1 MRNNKRVDK
10 RVDKRVKKGS
20 IIKRAAAIGLGV
32 VLTGSLMACGSKQ
45 ASTAVDE
52 SKKIKVGVCAGPY
65 GDMFTE
71 AIKPSLEAKGYSV
84 EVVEFSDYVQPNI
97 SLADKEI
104 DVNVFQ
110 HTTYLKNFSTEHN
123 LDLTYLTEIPTAG
136 MGIFGGSKITSL
148 ENLPNGA
155 KVAIP
160 NDATNLS
167 RAIRVLQQA
176 GLVTID
182 SSVDPSAA
190 TQYTLSANPKNLEFV
205 EVEAPQLPRSLDSV
219 DIAVIN
225 GNYALSAGLNL
236 ASALFNENILEGY
249 INCIAVRTADKDAQF
264 AKDILEIVHSDAFRS
279 VIEDKS
285 KQYYTFQRPS
295 DY

>member
-1 MRNNKRVDK
+1 MKK
-10 RVDKRVKKGS
+10 VKLMK
-20 IIKRAAAIGLGV
+20 KFVAFVALGV
-32 VLTGSLMACGSKQ
+32 VLTLTGSLMACGNKQ
-45 ASTAVDE
+45 TSENVKE
-52 SKKIKVGVCAGPY
+52 SKTIKVGVCAGPY
-65 GDMFTE
+65 GDMFTQ
-71 AIKPSLEAKGYSV
+71 AIKPSLESKGYTI
-84 EVVEFSDYVQPNI
+84 EVIEFSDYVQPNI
-97 SLADKEI
+97 SLADSEI

-136 MGIFGGSKITSL
+136 MGIFGNSKLSSL
-148 ENLPNGA
+148 EQITDGS

-182 SSVDPSAA
+182 PSVNPSEA
-190 TQYTLSANPKNLEFV
+190 TEYTLSENPKNLQFV

-219 DIAVIN
+219 DFAVIN

-236 ASALFNENILEGY
+236 ASALFNENILDGY
-249 INCIAVRTADKDAQF
+249 LNCIAVRTGDKEAQF
-264 AKDILEIVHSDAFRS
+264 AKDILEIVHSDVFRN
-279 VIEDKS
+279 VIEDTS